1 MFTVAIYI
9 DKSKDSQAS
18 VSLIHIPYNEHLV
31 VSVTQSC
38 GIYHAGDEIP
48 IMECLYSL
56 HDGTIQCPVVPAT

>member
-1 MFTVAIYI
+1 MFVVAICI

-18 VSLIHIPYNEHLV
+18 VSLAHIPYNELLV

-48 IMECLYSL
+48 ILECLYSL
-56 HDGTIQCPVVPAT
+56 HDGTNQSPVAPAT